1 MTSHDILGV
10 VLIVGLT
17 LFSAMAFTLVAY
29 WFYGLME
36 IIKMEHAERRSAM
49 SAKD

>member
-1 MTSHDILGV
+1 MTSHDIVRV
-10 VLIVGLT
+10 VVIAGLT
-17 LFSAMAFTLVAY
+17 LFSGMAFTLVAY

-36 IIKMEHAERRSAM
+36 IIKMEHAERMKMM